1 MCLAAHLQGQELRQS
16 SKLLESREQ
25 FRQCAQPGCPTAIAR
40 DCVEWLGQY
49 ERRIPSISVR
59 VTADGAGRTDARVSV
74 DGAAVT
80 SLLGKAIE
88 LNPGEHLV
96 RVELAP
102 FAPFET
108 SLLINEGDQFR
119 VVEAIFA
126 SAAKPTLVAQP
137 AQRETPVIMERPVP
151 TMAYVFGAVTLA
163 AAANG
168 AAWALSSLSLRH
180 DMEQKCAP
188 ACNPDSVA
196 VLRQRATVA
205 DISWGVSAASL
216 IATVTFY
223 ALRPEVPAQAEQPI
237 GLGLNVLP
245 GGAVGSVSVSAF

>member
-1 MCLAAHLQGQELRQS
+1 MGAHLKGQELRQS

-59 VTADGAGRTDARVSV
+59 VTADGSGRTDARVSL
-74 DGAAVT
+74 DGAPVA

-88 LNPGEHLV
+88 LNPGEHVV

-102 FAPFET
+102 FAPFEQT
-108 SLLINEGDQFR
+108 LLINEGDQFR
-119 VVEAIFA
+119 VVEATFA
-126 SAAKPTLVAQP
+126 TAPKLGLAAQP
-137 AQRETPVIMERPVP
+137 SQREAPVVMERPVP

-168 AAWALSSLSLRH
+168 AGWALSSMSLRH
-180 DMEQKCAP
+180 DMEKACSP

-216 IATVTFY
+216 IATVTLY
-223 ALRPEVPAQAEQPI
+223 ALRPEVPVQSERP
-237 GLGLNVLP
+237 LDVGLNVLP
-245 GGAVGSVSVSAF
+245 GGAFGSVSFSAF

>member
-1 MCLAAHLQGQELRQS
+1 MCLAAHRQGQELRQS